1 MHQLT
6 GKKNKVIVY
15 LLLFFILSTTSNKTI
30 QIQHNYPKEIIKI
43 EVLGLSEEN
52 NLKIKKELN
61 NLLLKNIFL
70 INTNTINNV
79 MSKYK
84 LIQSYNVKKKYPSK
98 LNIEIEQTKFI
109 ARIKSSKNYLIG
121 SNGKLI
127 NGEKSNKRLPILFGD
142 FDDEKFLKLKKN
154 IDNSKFKFND
164 IKSIFFFK
172 SKRWDLQTIDD
183 VLIKLPE
190 KNIPGALTVAY
201 KIIEDKQFLNIK
213 IIDLRILD
221 QVIITNE

>member
-84 LIQSYNVKKKYPSK
+84 LIQSYNVKK
-98 LNIEIEQTKFI
+98 NILP
-109 ARIKSSKNYLIG
+109 NLI
-121 SNGKLI
+121 
-127 NGEKSNKRLPILFGD
+127 
-142 FDDEKFLKLKKN
+142 LK
-154 IDNSKFKFND
+154 
-164 IKSIFFFK
+164 
-172 SKRWDLQTIDD
+172 
-183 VLIKLPE
+183 
-190 KNIPGALTVAY
+190 
-201 KIIEDKQFLNIK
+201 
-213 IIDLRILD
+213 
-221 QVIITNE
+221 

>member
-84 LIQSYNVKKKYPSK
+84 LIQRYNVKKKYPSK

>member
-201 KIIEDKQFLNIK
+201 KIIEDKQFLNVK

>member
-127 NGEKSNKRLPILFGD
+127 NGKKSNKRLPILFGD

>member
-70 INTNTINNV
+70 INTNTINKV

>member
-84 LIQSYNVKKKYPSK
+84 LIQSYNVKKEYPSK

-127 NGEKSNKRLPILFGD
+127 NGKKSNKRLPILFGD

>member
-84 LIQSYNVKKKYPSK
+84 LIQSYNVKKEYPSK

>member
-1 MHQLT
+1 MHQLI

-84 LIQSYNVKKKYPSK
+84 LIQSYNVKKEYPSK

-127 NGEKSNKRLPILFGD
+127 NGKKSNKRLPILFGD

>member
-1 MHQLT
+1 MHQLIS
-6 GKKNKVIVY
+6 KKNKVIVY
-15 LLLFFILSTTSNKTI
+15 LLLFFILSTTSNKTL
-30 QIQHNYPKEIIKI
+30 QIQHNYPEKVIKI
-43 EVLGLSEEN
+43 EVLGLSEDN

-61 NLLLKNIFL
+61 DLLLKNIFL

-84 LIQSYNVKKKYPSK
+84 LIQSFNVKKKYPAK

-127 NGEKSNKRLPILFGD
+127 NSEKSNKKLPILFGE

-154 IDNSKFKFND
+154 IDNSKFKFSD

-183 VLIKLPE
+183 VLIKLPNQ
-190 KNIPGALTVAY
+190 NISSALTVAY

-213 IIDLRILD
+213 IIDLRISD